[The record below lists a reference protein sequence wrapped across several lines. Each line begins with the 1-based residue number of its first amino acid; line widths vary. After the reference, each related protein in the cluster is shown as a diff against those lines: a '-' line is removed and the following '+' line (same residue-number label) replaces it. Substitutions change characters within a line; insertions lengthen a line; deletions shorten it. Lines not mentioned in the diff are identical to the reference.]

1 MLFPGF
7 LRDTVP
13 SDMLGVFY
21 RVGQRHAVL
30 VDLSCRADITIW
42 YGVYDKSTR
51 ELTYASGGHPP
62 ALLIG
67 DTALDDSKATPLRT
81 PNNVIGA
88 IPDVTYEKSKHLV
101 GEQTT
106 LYISSDG
113 VYEVEKPDGSMWQF
127 KEFADFMAKIKTDR
141 RSALD
146 RLYQHALNLG
156 DADKFEADFTI
167 VEVAFG

>member
-1 MLFPGF
+1 
-7 LRDTVP
+7 
-13 SDMLGVFY
+13 MLGVFY

-42 YGVYDKSTR
+42 YGVYNNSTR

-62 ALLIG
+62 ALFYDG
-67 DTALDDSKATPLRT
+67 TYTDGSNATFLRT
-81 PNNVIGA
+81 ANKAIGA
-88 IPDVTYEKSKHLV
+88 MPDVIYEKSKHLV
-101 GEQTT
+101 DEQAK
-106 LYISSDG
+106 LYILSDG
-113 VYEVEKPDGSMWQF
+113 VYEVEKSDGSMWQF
-127 KEFADFMAKIKTDR
+127 REFSDFMAKIKTDG